1 MNEFVSISELTQIRK
16 DKFNPKDITERFLSS
31 LFDTSVMLQIGE
43 RVCTRRSLT
52 DSGCEILGGFRK
64 NIKG

>member
-16 DKFNPKDITERFLSS
+16 DKFNSKDNTERFLSS

-43 RVCTRRSLT
+43 RVCARRSLI

-64 NIKG
+64 NIKS